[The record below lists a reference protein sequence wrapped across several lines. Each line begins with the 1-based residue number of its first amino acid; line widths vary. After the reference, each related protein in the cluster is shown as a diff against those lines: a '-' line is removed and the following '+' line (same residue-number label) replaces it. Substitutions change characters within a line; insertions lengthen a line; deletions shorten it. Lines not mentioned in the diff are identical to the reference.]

1 MPEVDKWRK
10 RGKKGPNTTHV
21 YSCILQW
28 WVHVFLLRSYFNRT
42 FDAETGFVTKN
53 MLVIP
58 INMPQPDKN
67 SSSGEQKEKEMKE
80 AYDKAQDAGGG
91 MEVIA
96 LLQIMNK
103 ASLGEVDA
111 RFNKEDDLAWL
122 GVRCDDLE
130 DPKNFQIE
138 RNNFV
143 DLIGQALA
151 SKMGFTG

>member
-1 MPEVDKWRK
+1 
-10 RGKKGPNTTHV
+10 
-21 YSCILQW
+21 
-28 WVHVFLLRSYFNRT
+28 
-42 FDAETGFVTKN
+42 
-53 MLVIP
+53 
-58 INMPQPDKN
+58 MPQPDKH
-67 SSSGEQKEKEMKE
+67 SSSGEQKENAEMKK

-103 ASLGEVDA
+103 ASQGDA
-111 RFNKEDDLAWL
+111 DTPSFNKEDDLAWL